1 MGKFRSLVI
10 AFVAMLV
17 LGGSAFAVNVTTNT
31 FSGLADFSSSGVAQ
45 FSFTLKNVTGNAT
58 ATRINWS
65 TTTAFNTTSNDRWVR
80 AEQYAVVAATV
91 TKAGFN
97 VYMYQ
102 TNLISTKYK
111 PKNSS
116 GTVLYRGNYV
126 SSGTASV
133 WVSSAA
139 SGLVRENIKNESANS
154 GDYRCY
160 IPIAYSLVA
169 KSSPTITFDG
179 TSRIWTR
186 TEGTGAHISTIAV
199 RTDRFLCDVADSSA
213 ANTDGTG
220 YPEGKGHYTKIASF
234 GGPVFGSDYYED
246 KDKEP
251 LDWGS
256 ADVENYTA
264 YMYFF
269 GNFKNIMG
277 KDVYGTDQLHVVQVT
292 E

>member
-1 MGKFRSLVI
+1 MEKIRSLVV

-45 FSFTLKNVTGNAT
+45 FSFTLKNVTGNAA

-102 TNLISTKYK
+102 TNGNSTVYRSTIPRTSVSTKT
-111 PKNSS
+111 S
-116 GTVLYRGNYV
+116 GSAVIYST
-126 SSGTASV
+126 TSV
-133 WVSSAA
+133 Y
-139 SGLVRENIKNESANS
+139 SGLVRQGSYGGEHR
-154 GDYRCY
+154 GY
-160 IPIAYSLVA
+160 IPIAYSFVPNIQA
-169 KSSPTITFDG
+169 TISYDQKTAT
-179 TSRIWTR
+179 TSATR
-186 TEGTGAHISTIAV
+186 A
-199 RTDRFLCDVADSSA
+199 DRFLIDVKDKDKDS
-213 ANTDGTG
+213 GTAL
-220 YPEGKGHYTKIASF
+220 YPTGRVDYSMIASVC
-234 GGPVFGSDYYED
+234 GPVFGVDTVNG
-246 KDKEP
+246 P
-251 LDWGS
+251 WCGNT
-256 ADVENYTA
+256 VTNNTA

-269 GNFKNIMG
+269 GNFKNIVG
-277 KDVYGTDQLHVVQVT
+277 GDVYGTDQLHIVQVT

>member
-1 MGKFRSLVI
+1 MRKIRSLVV

-17 LGGSAFAVNVTTNT
+17 LGGSVFASSISTTTYIGVADFTNAGTVT
-31 FSGLADFSSSGVAQ
+31 FSFV
-45 FSFTLKNVTGNAT
+45 LKNVSGNGNVADKT
-58 ATRINWS
+58 IRWS
-65 TTTAFNTTSNDRWVR
+65 TAAFNIGSNDNWVR
-80 AEQYAVVAATV
+80 ADQYAVVTAKIE
-91 TKAGFN
+91 KAGVN

-102 TNLISTKYK
+102 TNLNSTNYK

-126 SSGTASV
+126 SSGTAWV

-139 SGLVRENIKNESANS
+139 SGLVRQNIKYESANS

-179 TSRIWTR
+179 TDRIWTR
-186 TEGTGAHISTIAV
+186 TDGTGAAASTIAV

-213 ANTDGTG
+213 AKTDGKG
-220 YPEGKGHYTKIASF
+220 YPNGKGHYTKIASF
-234 GGPVFGSDYYED
+234 GGPVFGSDY
-246 KDKEP
+246 KANQEP
-251 LDWGS
+251 IDWGS
-256 ADVENYTA
+256 ADVQDNTA